1 MRKYKI
7 KFFLSLAFLTIA
19 FSLVAVNYSLADNFI
34 DPAEIKKQVA
44 DFSGADGANFDTS
57 ATIGSV
63 VAMAIKG
70 FIALLG
76 VIFVVLII
84 LAGYKWMNAGGEEEK
99 VREAKDT
106 IRRAIIGLII
116 IIAAYA
122 ITEFVFTRLPWGA
135 GTGVNT
141 QTGG

>member
-1 MRKYKI
+1 MKKYKI
-7 KFFLSLAFLTIA
+7 KFVLSLAFLITA
-19 FSLVAVNYSLADNFI
+19 FSLMAVNYSLADNFI
-34 DPAEIKKQVA
+34 DPAEIKNQVEG
-44 DFSGADGANFDTS
+44 FSGTDGAGFDLT

-63 VAMAIKG
+63 VAAVIKG

-106 IRRAIIGLII
+106 IRHAIIGLII

-122 ITEFVFTRLPWGA
+122 ITEFVFTHLPWGA
-135 GTGVNT
+135 GTVGP
-141 QTGG
+141 G

>member
-19 FSLVAVNYSLADNFI
+19 FSSVAVNYSLADNFI

-44 DFSGADGANFDTS
+44 DFSGAEGANFDTS

-63 VAMAIKG
+63 IAAVIKG

-76 VIFVVLII
+76 VIFVILII
-84 LAGYKWMNAGGEEEK
+84 IAGNKWMNAGGEEEK

-122 ITEFVFTRLPWGA
+122 ITE
-135 GTGVNT
+135 
-141 QTGG
+141 

>member
-7 KFFLSLAFLTIA
+7 KFFLSLTFLIIV
-19 FSLVAVNYSLADNFI
+19 FSLATVNYSLADKFI
-34 DPAEIKKQVA
+34 DPAEIKSQVSN
-44 DFSGADGANFDTS
+44 FSGAGGANFDTN

-63 VAMAIKG
+63 VAAAIKG

-106 IRRAIIGLII
+106 IRHAIIGLII

-122 ITEFVFTRLPWGA
+122 ITEFVFTHLPWGA
-135 GTGVNT
+135 GTVGP
-141 QTGG
+141 G